1 MHLGWIPNAI
11 SLVRIA
17 LVVPILMLILQ
28 GQHGWALALFFFAG
42 FSDGLDGYLAVRF
55 NWQTRLGGLLD
66 PVADKLLVAGM
77 FITLAWVGQIPVW
90 LAAVVILRDVV
101 IFGGAVAYNFLIEP
115 VQGEPSRISKLNTAL
130 ELMFLFFVLSH
141 AGFGWPEPIT
151 LTVLGASILVT
162 VVISGADYVWSW
174 TRRARAGGKNDN

>member
-1 MHLGWIPNAI
+1 MYLGWIPNAI

-17 LVVPILMLILQ
+17 LVLPILMLILQ
-28 GQHGWALALFFFAG
+28 GQHAWALALFFFAG

-66 PVADKLLVAGM
+66 PVADKLLVAGL
-77 FITLAWVGQIPVW
+77 FITLAWVGLIPVW
-90 LAAVVILRDVV
+90 LATVVILRDVV

-141 AGFGWPEPIT
+141 AGFGWPDPIA

-174 TRRARAGGKNDN
+174 SRRARSGGKHEN

>member
-1 MHLGWIPNAI
+1 MYLGWIPNAI

-17 LVVPILMLILQ
+17 LVPPILLLILQ
-28 GQHGWALALFFFAG
+28 GQHAWALALFFFAG

-66 PVADKLLVAGM
+66 PVADKLLVAGL
-77 FITLAWVGQIPVW
+77 FITLAWVGLIPVW

-115 VQGEPSRISKLNTAL
+115 VQGEPSRISKLNTSL
-130 ELMFLFFVLSH
+130 ELMFLFFVLSQ
-141 AGFGWPEPIT
+141 AGFGWPEPVT

-174 TRRARAGGKNDN
+174 SRRARAGGKDEI